1 MTRLQIEQFP
11 CRSDNFGVLIH
22 DPATGATASIDAPE
36 EAAILSAL
44 KRTGWS
50 LSHILVTHHH
60 LDHVE
65 GIAALKS
72 RFSTKVIAPQKEADK
87 IPEVDETLVGGQ
99 TFEFAH
105 HTVEVIET
113 PGHTLGHIC
122 YYMPEAATAFTA
134 DTLFAL
140 GCGRIFEGTPLQMHQ
155 SLQKLAALPDE
166 TVVYC
171 GHEYTE
177 ANARFAV
184 TIDPE
189 NEKLM
194 ARAKEIHALRAAGK
208 PTLPTTIGIE
218 KETNPFLRADD
229 PKIRALLHM
238 PDAEDSDVFAEI
250 RRRKDSF

>member
-22 DPATGATASIDAPE
+22 DPATGVTASIDAPE

-72 RFSTKVIAPQKEADK
+72 RFSAKVIAPQKEADK

-99 TFEFAH
+99 TFEFGN

-113 PGHTLGHIC
+113 PGHTLGHIS

-155 SLQKLAALPDE
+155 SLQKLAALPDD
-166 TVVYC
+166 TTVYC

-189 NEKLM
+189 NEKLA
-194 ARAKEIHALRAAGK
+194 ARAQEIHALRAAGK
-208 PTLPTTIGIE
+208 LTLPTTIGVE

-229 PKIRALLHM
+229 PKIRALLQM